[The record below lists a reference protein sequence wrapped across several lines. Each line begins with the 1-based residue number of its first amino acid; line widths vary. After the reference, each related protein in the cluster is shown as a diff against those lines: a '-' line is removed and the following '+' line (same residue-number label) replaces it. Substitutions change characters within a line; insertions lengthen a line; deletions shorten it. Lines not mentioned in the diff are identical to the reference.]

1 MRSRKAVN
9 LKFIP
14 ASARAWSFVFA
25 ALLLAFVAA
34 PHVSAQEEAPTTV
47 VDEPIAQ
54 VNNDVIMLSHLRK
67 QMRDFREILV
77 KQRGMTEQQAD
88 EELRKKQPEI
98 IANLINEQLL
108 MQRGKEIPRLSE
120 EIEAEVNREVLRVA
134 NRSGIKSLDELE
146 AEMNK
151 ENMSLSE
158 IRHTL
163 RTQYTRQAVLQREV
177 DYKIYLSLTEN
188 DLRKYYEAN
197 RDRFRSVTISEIFL
211 SKAGR
216 PEAEVRQKAAQLVAQ
231 ARTGADFGALAA
243 ANSEREFEGV
253 RVATKTKGR
262 IEEEDG
268 KLKWFMLSDLQP
280 TFANAIKNLKAG
292 EVSDVIPTDDGF
304 VIIRVN
310 DRDEAFKENQVRSEI
325 VGTRAEKEREA
336 YMQTL
341 RRDAYIQVGKDYR
354 EAVMPL
360 LKLDAAPAAASKTT
374 TTTAKNEKDKKSN

>member
-1 MRSRKAVN
+1 MN

-14 ASARAWSFVFA
+14 ASARAWAFVFA
-25 ALLLAFVAA
+25 ALLSVFSAA
-34 PHVSAQEEAPTTV
+34 PAVSAQEEAPTTV

-67 QMRDFREILV
+67 QMRDFKEILV

-151 ENMSLSE
+151 ENMSLAE
-158 IRHTL
+158 IRQTL

-188 DLRKYYEAN
+188 ELRKYYEAN
-197 RDRFRSVTISEIFL
+197 RDKFRSVTISEIFL

-231 ARTGADFGALAA
+231 ARGGADFGALAA
-243 ANSEREFEGV
+243 ANSEREYEGV

-268 KLKWFMLSDLQP
+268 KLKWFILSELQP

-325 VGTRAEKEREA
+325 VGARAEKERDA

-341 RRDAYIQVGKDYR
+341 RRDAYIQVAKDYR

-360 LKLDAAPAAASKTT
+360 LKLDAAPAADSKTT